1 MNVRDSLQ
9 SGTSHFYAEIKRL
22 RGILDLGDER
32 RRLFF
37 LLDEVLHGTTSHARR
52 IGAEALVGQLL
63 ERGGLGLVTTHDLAL
78 SEVADAL
85 GPRAT
90 NVHFED
96 RVEDGRMVFDYRLKP
111 GVVRKSNALELMR
124 RVGLNV

>member
-1 MNVRDSLQ
+1 
-9 SGTSHFYAEIKRL
+9 
-22 RGILDLGDER
+22 
-32 RRLFF
+32 
-37 LLDEVLHGTTSHARR
+37 VLHGTNSHDRR

-85 GPRAT
+85 GPRAA

>member
-1 MNVRDSLQ
+1 
-9 SGTSHFYAEIKRL
+9 
-22 RGILDLGDER
+22 
-32 RRLFF
+32 LFF
-37 LLDEVLHGTTSHARR
+37 LLDEVLHGTNSHDRR

-85 GPRAT
+85 GPRAA